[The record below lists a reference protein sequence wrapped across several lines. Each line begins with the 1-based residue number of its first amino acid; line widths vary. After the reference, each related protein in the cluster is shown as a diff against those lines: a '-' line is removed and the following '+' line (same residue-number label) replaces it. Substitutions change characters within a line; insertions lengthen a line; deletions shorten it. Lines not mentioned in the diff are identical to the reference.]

1 MVPESKKRHL
11 PTINGHQ
18 ASSSV
23 GTDGVRRKVY
33 PADVKGRFQTARRVV
48 FFALIAIWILLPI
61 IKVDGRPAV
70 FLDVVQRRF
79 YLFGATFNAQDLF
92 GLALLLTGIAFGL
105 VALTAMLGRVFCG
118 WFCPQT
124 VFLEGIF
131 RPLERLIEGPAA
143 TRKRHD
149 EGGLSGTD
157 LVRRGILHLVYVVAA
172 VGVANIFVGYF
183 VSLPQLFTMMRHSP
197 AQHPEAFIWMLAVS
211 GVFYFNFSWFRE
223 QTCLVVCPYG
233 RMQSVLF
240 DEHSIVVGYDAVRG
254 EPRGKKDAHVEGK
267 AAGDCVDCD
276 RCVRVCPTGIDIR
289 NGLQVDCIACSA
301 CIDACDEVMDK
312 LKRPRGLVRYDS
324 QVGLT
329 GGKRRIWR
337 PRAALY
343 LGVGVVWT
351 FVAVMATRKHQTF
364 EANLLRGVG
373 APYTI
378 VDGTISNSFEL
389 HVVNK
394 QPAPVKYTIET
405 SGQGLS
411 FIVSIRELTLAPMG
425 DAHVPIFVSAPVRE
439 AKSEMPFEF
448 KVVRADAKE
457 VVTTRGTFIGGS
469 VGGAGGKGTGP

>member
-1 MVPESKKRHL
+1 MLSEGKKRQL
-11 PTINGHQ
+11 PIINGHE

-33 PADVKGRFQTARRVV
+33 PADVKGRFQTLRKLAFVV
-48 FFALIAIWILLPI
+48 LIATWILLPI
-61 IKVDGRPAV
+61 VKVGGNPAV

-92 GLALLLTGIAFGL
+92 GLAILLTGVAFSL

-131 RPLERLIEGPAA
+131 RPLERLIGGPAA
-143 TRKRHD
+143 KRKRRD
-149 EGGLSGTD
+149 ESGLTWESA
-157 LVRRGILHLVYVVAA
+157 LRKVALHAAYIVAA
-172 VGVANIFVGYF
+172 LFVAHVFVGYF
-183 VSLPQLFTMMRHSP
+183 VSLPRLFSMMRHTP
-197 AQHPEAFIWMLAVS
+197 GQHPEAFVWMLALS

-233 RMQSVLF
+233 RMQSILF
-240 DEHSIVVGYDAVRG
+240 DDHSIVIGYDVARG
-254 EPRGKKDAHVEGK
+254 EPRGKKEK
-267 AAGDCVDCD
+267 ATADGPQHGDCVDCD

-312 LKRPRGLVRYDS
+312 LNRPRGLVRYDS
-324 QVGLT
+324 QVGLA

-343 LGVGVVWT
+343 LAVGVVWT
-351 FVAVMATRKHQTF
+351 FVAVMATRHHRTF
-364 EANLLRGVG
+364 EANLLRGMG

-378 VDGTISNSFEL
+378 SNDTVSNTFEL
-389 HVVNK
+389 HLVNK
-394 QPAPVKYTIET
+394 QPAPIAYTIEP
-405 SGQGLS
+405 SGDGLS
-411 FIVSIRELTLAPMG
+411 FIVSIPKVTLPPMG
-425 DAHVPIFVSAPVRE
+425 DVRIPIFVTTPVRS
-439 AKSEMPFEF
+439 AKRETPFEI
-448 KVVRADAKE
+448 KITREDAKE
-457 VVTTRGTFIGGS
+457 LVAARGTFL
-469 VGGAGGKGTGP
+469 GGAGSP